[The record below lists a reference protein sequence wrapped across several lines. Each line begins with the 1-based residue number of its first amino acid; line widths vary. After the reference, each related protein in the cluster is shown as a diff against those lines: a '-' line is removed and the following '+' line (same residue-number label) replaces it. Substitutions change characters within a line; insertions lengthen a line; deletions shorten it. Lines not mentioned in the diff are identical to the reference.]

1 MFSNVK
7 CFTFENIL
15 HPNKWSI
22 STENDYILHFAL
34 CSLWFRLFYF
44 IFISRRTKGGATQLH
59 RSMQKAPQETLTPP
73 KRKYRI
79 I

>member
-7 CFTFENIL
+7 RFTFENIL

-22 STENDYILHFAL
+22 SIENDYILHFAL

-44 IFISRRTKGGATQLH
+44 IFISRRTKGVQPNYIRVCKRH
-59 RSMQKAPQETLTPP
+59 HKKRPPHQKENTG
-73 KRKYRI
+73 
-79 I
+79 